1 MLAIYIALTVI
12 GSILLLWFGWGLLS
26 PYIWEQPEYKVEKRL
41 GKTQIRKYAP
51 TRILITETSLW
62 GNAFGV
68 LSSYIF
74 GNNEEN
80 IKIAMMTPVQSI
92 RDSDK
97 GTYRMVFFLPK
108 KWKNKK
114 LPAPKGTNITF
125 QTQNSKLIATVRYY
139 GLQSRAKRENAE
151 KILMHELKEHHY
163 FTLGQPFLFQYSDP
177 LVPPPL
183 RRSEV
188 GVIVYKNQG
197 LSDSM
202 V

>member
-1 MLAIYIALTVI
+1 MRGIYIALIVI
-12 GSILLLWFGWGLLS
+12 GIIIFLWFGWGFLS
-26 PYIWEQPEYKVEKRL
+26 PFIWEQPDYNVLKRL
-41 GKTQIRKYAP
+41 GKTEIREYAP

-74 GNNEEN
+74 GDNKEN
-80 IKIAMMTPVQSI
+80 KKIAMTTPVQST
-92 RDSDK
+92 RDTEK

-114 LPAPKGTNITF
+114 LPTPKGTNITF
-125 QTQNSKLIATVRYY
+125 QTQDSKLIATVRYY
-139 GLQSRAKRENAE
+139 GLQNRSKRENAE
-151 KILMHELKEHHY
+151 KILMRELQENNY
-163 FTLGQPFLFQYSDP
+163 SPLGQPFLFQYSDP

-188 GVIVYKNQG
+188 GIIVYKKEK
-197 LSDSM
+197 
-202 V
+202 